1 MNGVGDEWKSS
12 ERKLDAKWNTIF
24 ARGCKA
30 AGFNVLSATKY
41 GWHEVTQIRW
51 MAFQNGRTRAG
62 VMPSRTDRPLDIAPL
77 HSIPPPPPPSPF
89 ALFHAFSRSFF
100 LSRFPFLSSPFP
112 SNVFSSHSSLR
123 KYVWS
128 RDNFGWQKTKRGR
141 MAVTRETRSM
151 RHFTVKVAR
160 FSMEMLVLTY
170 SRGERDVFRII
181 GLSIIS
187 KENFLQTSR

>member
-62 VMPSRTDRPLDIAPL
+62 VMPPRTDRPLDIAPL
-77 HSIPPPPPPSPF
+77 HSIPPPPPSPF

-100 LSRFPFLSSPFP
+100 FLSRFPFLSSPFL
-112 SNVFSSHSSLR
+112 SNVFSSLSLSVTQVR
-123 KYVWS
+123 MVAGQFWMAENETGSNGCNS
-128 RDNFGWQKTKRGR
+128 RD
-141 MAVTRETRSM
+141 AVNAALRRKS
-151 RHFTVKVAR
+151 RPFFHGNAR
-160 FSMEMLVLTY
+160 VN
-170 SRGERDVFRII
+170 V
-181 GLSIIS
+181 
-187 KENFLQTSR
+187 